1 MLYDYDYDLHQHA
14 ADYGGAKLRATQA
27 VGGTGGQRQ
36 QLKTRLF
43 TLHVPKHSSMAWI
56 RGTSRQQGGGSAT
69 KQLHHSHTRVPT
81 PRVFS
86 PSLLSLNHHI
96 ARCSSQKHQAVV
108 SRLVKILTPA
118 LAPPTSTISNNP
130 LGAGGHSF
138 SVGGP
143 LPLFTKD
150 TTTVIIKKPRTPKSF
165 A

>member
-1 MLYDYDYDLHQHA
+1 MLYDYDYDLHQHT

-27 VGGTGGQRQ
+27 VGGTGGQRK

-56 RGTSRQQGGGSAT
+56 GGTSRQQAVPQ
-69 KQLHHSHTRVPT
+69 QLHHHSHTRVPT

-118 LAPPTSTISNNP
+118 LAPPTSTTSNNP

>member
-1 MLYDYDYDLHQHA
+1 MIITYQHTV
-14 ADYGGAKLRATQA
+14 DYGGAKLRTTQA

-56 RGTSRQQGGGSAT
+56 GGTSRQQGEGSAT
-69 KQLHHSHTRVPT
+69 KQLHRSHARVPT

-118 LAPPTSTISNNP
+118 L
-130 LGAGGHSF
+130 
-138 SVGGP
+138 
-143 LPLFTKD
+143 
-150 TTTVIIKKPRTPKSF
+150 
-165 A
+165 